1 MSGLVIR
8 VIDTRMGRSFKNPA
22 PFDFVCGP
30 ETEMTKLFADIKK
43 RCGAKKIAS
52 LQILS
57 HAFYV
62 PESTIK
68 SKENPDGAIERFG
81 FGVQFCSEGINEETA
96 GNFSAFRGMFA
107 SARGI
112 SLQGCAVAATSTV
125 IKTVGHFHFVRIGDG
140 AALCQKI
147 ADAAGTGV
155 VASSDPQPGPCDVEF
170 RTYKVRNGAKV
181 EMIEEKS
188 PPMNCEAGP
197 WSGNVWLFTPKGK
210 APTQLQ

>member
-1 MSGLVIR
+1 MPGIVIR
-8 VIDTRMGRSFKNPA
+8 IIDTRVGRSFKNPTQ
-22 PFDFVCGP
+22 FDFACGA
-30 ETEMTKLFADIKK
+30 ETRMNDLFAEIKK
-43 RCGAKKIAS
+43 KCGARKIGS

-57 HAFYV
+57 HAIYE

-68 SKENPDGAIERFG
+68 SPENKEGIIERFG
-81 FGVQFCSEGINEETA
+81 FGVSFCSEGINEGTA

-112 SLQGCAVAATSTV
+112 FLQGCGVAATSTAL
-125 IKTVGHFHFVRIGDG
+125 KGVGHLHFVKVGDG

-155 VASSDPQPGPCDVEF
+155 VASSDPQPGPCDVET
-170 RTYKVRNGAKV
+170 RTYKVRSGYDVKI
-181 EMIEEKS
+181 IEETG

-197 WSGNVWLFTPKGK
+197 WNGNVWLFSPKAK
-210 APTQLQ
+210 APTKIQ